1 MERWLID
8 TDPGVDDALAI
19 MMAHR
24 LPGISVCALT
34 LAAGNVGIDHTTANA
49 LKLLDILNVD
59 TPVHV
64 GAPVPLVR
72 SANDAAFVHGLDG
85 FGDIGYTPSK
95 RFAEAEHAVQAMIR
109 LARLHAGE
117 LNMIML
123 GPLTNLALAL
133 CLEPALPNLV
143 KRLVIM
149 GGAVTGHGNTERLP
163 AEFNT
168 GFDVEAAHIVFSR
181 WPRFDLVDWEATLAH
196 GVPIAEL
203 DGWLSA
209 DTDEARF
216 YRAISRKTRTWM
228 SRERNPTHWVAA
240 DALAMAAAL
249 RPESARDWQER
260 ALRVELDGALTRGAT
275 VVDWSGR
282 MGWPVNAR
290 ILMRYDQAG
299 FGDTIRT
306 ALGANTTPG

>member
-1 MERWLID
+1 M
-8 TDPGVDDALAI
+8 ALPL
-19 MMAHR
+19 HR
-24 LPGISVCALT
+24 APQSIPAWRYLVEDINKHPAKGLT
-34 LAAGNVGIDHTTANA
+34 LAAI
-49 LKLLDILNVD
+49 
-59 TPVHV
+59 
-64 GAPVPLVR
+64 
-72 SANDAAFVHGLDG
+72 
-85 FGDIGYTPSK
+85 
-95 RFAEAEHAVQAMIR
+95 
-109 LARLHAGE
+109 
-117 LNMIML
+117 

-149 GGAVTGHGNTERLP
+149 GGAVNGQGNTERLP

-181 WPRFDLVDWEATLAH
+181 WPKFDLVDWEATLAH
-196 GVPIAEL
+196 GVPITEL
-203 DGWLSA
+203 DTWLAA

-240 DALAMAAAL
+240 DALAMVAAL
-249 RPESARDWQER
+249 CPEGVLAWQDR
-260 ALRVELDGALTRGAT
+260 ALKVELDGTLTRGAT

-290 ILMRYDQAG
+290 ILMRYDQAL
-299 FGDTIRT
+299 FGKAIQA
-306 ALGANTTPG
+306 ALGCNSV